1 MDAPRS
7 LALPAVLATGLG
19 LGLFA
24 VIVTRRRAEAAPA
37 ERPPYF
43 LYTVQPGDTFSG
55 LALKFFGDAAKWPLL
70 SKGEA
75 LTAKAP
81 TLQAGAKLR
90 VPCVWVQVEKGENL
104 AAIAKRILGNAG
116 RFGRI
121 AAANKQALPDPNKI
135 GVGQWLAVPQ
145 AEEAQ
150 DKAPVVEDPRPPR
163 DDPQG

>member
-81 TLQAGAKLR
+81 TLQA
-90 VPCVWVQVEKGENL
+90 VPPQFVDNRL
-104 AAIAKRILGNAG
+104 FDNAIAVR
-116 RFGRI
+116 
-121 AAANKQALPDPNKI
+121 
-135 GVGQWLAVPQ
+135 VHEVS
-145 AEEAQ
+145 E
-150 DKAPVVEDPRPPR
+150 
-163 DDPQG
+163 